1 MVQIQTIHQAPN
13 AEAARI
19 KAEFEAEGAI
29 VAMTPDG
36 PNTSTLVAT
45 FPNSAAL
52 HGAAARALRDQGDA
66 SS

>member
-1 MVQIQTIHQAPN
+1 MVQVQTIHQAPN

-19 KAEFEAEGAI
+19 KAEFEAEGAM
-29 VAMTPDG
+29 VTVTPDG

-52 HGAAARALRDQGDA
+52 QGAAARAFKGQGDA
-66 SS
+66 LS